1 MKNVLFWI
9 IAMTLSL
16 PVIAQSQPPQAF
28 NYQGIARDISGNP
41 LVNKN
46 ISLRLSILQG
56 ALPGSP
62 VYQETHNVT
71 TNKLGIFAIEVG
83 HGSIEFGL
91 LDNVQWGIADH
102 YIQVELDPD
111 GGTNYSLLGESQLL
125 SVPYALYAGNAASG
139 EAFWQPNANGIH
151 YNEGNVGIGTDN
163 PTAKLSIHGND
174 PVLNDRIYIDLNNE
188 STSNRSLVW
197 VNLSAGEPNSATSL
211 QHFAETYDF
220 DGDKYS
226 DFGILASSGRGIILR
241 ADDPSG
247 VIKFF
252 AGGSIQSS
260 PERMR
265 INELGNV
272 GIGTQNPAYKLSIE
286 GLDDTGDAR
295 NYLHLNNQST
305 SNRSFV
311 WMSLT
316 AGEPNSTTSLQH
328 FSETYDFDGDKY
340 TDFGILAS
348 SGRGIILRADDPNG
362 VIKFLAGGSIQSSPE
377 RMRINELGNVGIG
390 TQTPSARVQVAGGDV
405 YIQDIDNGV
414 IMKSPDGGCWRL
426 TVNNDGTIKTSAITC
441 PD

>member
-1 MKNVLFWI
+1 MKNLLFSALALI
-9 IAMTLSL
+9 CTLSAA
-16 PVIAQSQPPQAF
+16 AQSPQAF
-28 NYQGIARDISGNP
+28 NYQGIARDVSGSP
-41 LVNKN
+41 LANKD

-56 ALPGSP
+56 ALRSL

-71 TNKLGIFAIEVG
+71 TSKLGIFTTEVG
-83 HGSIEFGL
+83 HGTSPLGL
-91 LDNVQWGIADH
+91 LEDIQWGIDDH
-102 YIQVELDPD
+102 YVQIELDPD

-125 SVPYALYAGNAASG
+125 SVPYALFAGNAASG
-139 EAFWQPNANGIH
+139 EDFWQSNDRGIH
-151 YNEGNVGIGTDN
+151 YNDGNVGIGTDRPN
-163 PTAKLSIHGND
+163 ARLTIRGND
-174 PVLNDRIYIDLNNE
+174 PIENDRMYLDLNNE

-197 VNLSAGEPNSATSL
+197 VNLSAGEQNSATAL
-211 QHFAETYDF
+211 QHFSETYDF

-241 ADDPSG
+241 ADDPGG

-265 INELGNV
+265 INEVGNL
-272 GIGTQNPAYKLSIE
+272 GIGTSDPSHKLSIE
-286 GLDDTGDAR
+286 GTDPTGNNR
-295 NYLHLNNQST
+295 NYLNLNNQST
-305 SNRSFV
+305 SNRSLV
-311 WMSLT
+311 WVNLT
-316 AGEPNSTTSLQH
+316 AGEENSATSLQH

-390 TQTPSARVQVAGGDV
+390 TQNPSARVQIAGGDV

-414 IMKSPDGGCWRL
+414 IMKSPDGDCWRL
-426 TVNNDGTIKTSAITC
+426 TVNNDGSIKTTVITC